1 MERAKMRL
9 NLWEAGLAES
19 KRMREIREQQDNQI
33 YNEAINDA
41 ANKIEA
47 LGSFAIA
54 HEVRKMKK

>member
-1 MERAKMRL
+1 MRL